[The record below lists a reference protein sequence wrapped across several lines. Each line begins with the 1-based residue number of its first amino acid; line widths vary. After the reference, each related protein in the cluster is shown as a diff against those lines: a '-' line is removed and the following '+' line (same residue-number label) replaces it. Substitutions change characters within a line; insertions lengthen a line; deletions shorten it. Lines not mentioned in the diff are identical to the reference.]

1 VKSSNSAPPSDESTL
16 VHAALEHYAQRGS
29 FRSFSSTPL
38 NASKTE
44 FTFSWFRDVTF
55 RVVFNRPRRTL
66 TFVDMLPGIPS
77 RSEMDRHLRAFVKTY
92 TSAAVPEHRRVDPRR
107 VTVSVVNRGGTES
120 LVFAFR
126 TKDTAYAV
134 RKAVHLAN
142 DILQDYL
149 SDGRYAQYNVDHFN
163 LNPEMA

>member
-1 VKSSNSAPPSDESTL
+1 LATRDESAM
-16 VHAALEHYAQRGS
+16 VHAALEHYANRGS
-29 FRSFSSTPL
+29 FRSFSATTIT
-38 NASKTE
+38 ASKTE

-55 RVVFNRPRRTL
+55 RVIFDRERRSL
-66 TFVDMLPGIPS
+66 TFVDMLPAIPP

-92 TSAAVPEHRRVDPRR
+92 TSTAVPEHRRVDPRR
-107 VTVSVVNRGGTES
+107 VTVAVANRGRAES
-120 LVFAFR
+120 LVFTFR
-126 TKDTAYAV
+126 TRDTAYAV

-149 SDGRYAQYNVDHFN
+149 NDGRYVQYNVDHFN